1 MLKIAPFAVGL
12 LTVLSIAPS
21 SQAMSSAIAQP
32 QQLQQ
37 SNGELAQISIIIGGR
52 TEYYRD
58 YGHYRREAE
67 RRRIERERE
76 REYRRRYHGR
86 GHHDRGYYDRDGY
99 SDRGH
104 HGRRYDRDGYYERG
118 HYYRY

>member
-21 SQAMSSAIAQP
+21 SQAMSSMAHPQP
-32 QQLQQ
+32 LKQ

-76 REYRRRYHGR
+76 REYYRRSHR
-86 GHHDRGYYDRDGY
+86 RGYHDRDGY
-99 SDRGH
+99 GRGH
-104 HGRRYDRDGYYERG
+104 DRDGYYDRG
-118 HYYRY
+118 HYHRY